1 MSTPTDP
8 QSSSPDPGGPPAG
21 RRHRIR
27 TASRQALRGITPSPA
42 GKAGGRRPPPRSR
55 PGGEPRVL
63 PALQTAAA
71 YSWRILVVGGL
82 VYAVFSVLGRFHEI
96 AVAVFLGMVIT
107 AMLRPLA
114 DLLARVVPRPLAVAV
129 SLLGSI
135 IIVLGVLTLV
145 GEAVAGEQAGL
156 VREFRAG
163 FVRIEH
169 WLEGPP
175 FELNS
180 GALTDI
186 QSRIGKFLSSHRA
199 TLFSTALS
207 GAGRLVEVLTVF
219 ALALFSSVFF
229 IHSGDRQWRWFCD
242 QLPPAAGERVSIA
255 GSAAWQTFTGYTRG
269 IVLVAGT
276 NAILVGVALFA
287 LGVPLALPLA
297 LLEFFAA
304 FVPLIGSP
312 IALAVAAVVALA
324 AKGPLIA
331 AMVVALIV
339 IIGQIEGHVLHPIV
353 MSWAVRLH
361 PVVVALTVIGG
372 AVAAGVLGAVV
383 AVPLVSVLWSV
394 YLALRRAREAET
406 PQNPAPAGGRDR
418 KVRGEPSPPAK

>member
-1 MSTPTDP
+1 MSTPSDP
-8 QSSSPDPGGPPAG
+8 QPRNPDPGAPSAG

-27 TASRQALRGITPSPA
+27 TASRQALRSITRRPA
-42 GKAGGRRPPPRSR
+42 GKPGTLRPPPHSR
-55 PGGEPRVL
+55 PGGELRVF

-71 YSWRILVVGGL
+71 YAWRILVVGAV

-107 AMLRPLA
+107 AMLRPVT
-114 DLLARVVPRPLAVAV
+114 DLLGRVLPRPLAVAV

-135 IIVLGVLTLV
+135 VVVLGVLALV

-156 VREFRAG
+156 VREFKAG
-163 FVRIEH
+163 FGRIER

-175 FELNS
+175 FQLNPE
-180 GALTDI
+180 ALNDI
-186 QSRIGKFLSSHRA
+186 QSRIGQFLSSHRT
-199 TLFSTALS
+199 TLISTAIS

-219 ALALFSSVFF
+219 ALALFCSVFF
-229 IHSGDRQWRWFCD
+229 IHSGDRQWGWFCD
-242 QLPPAAGERVSIA
+242 QLPPAARDCVSTA
-255 GSAAWQTFTGYTRG
+255 GRAAWRTFTGYTHG
-269 IVLVAGT
+269 IVLVAAT

-287 LGVPLALPLA
+287 LGVPLAIPLA
-297 LLEFFAA
+297 MLEFFAA
-304 FVPLIGSP
+304 FIPLIGSP
-312 IALAVAAVVALA
+312 IALAIAAVVALA

-339 IIGQIEGHVLHPIV
+339 IIGQIEGHLLHPIV

-361 PVVVALTVIGG
+361 PVVVALSVIGG
-372 AVAAGVLGAVV
+372 AIAAGVLGAVV

-394 YLALRRAREAET
+394 HRALRRARE
-406 PQNPAPAGGRDR
+406 PDPLQ
-418 KVRGEPSPPAK
+418 PPAADRGTDS